1 MAESSKWSPS
11 LRDFKIDM
19 VSGERTV
26 SVSEMAKARFAEELR
41 FISANIP
48 GAVITGSL
56 ALNLYGLIERSIGD
70 IDIIIADGG
79 RYSGY
84 SKGCSYGA
92 AEDGEMKLANR
103 LGYIVFREKRGIF
116 DRLFRRD
123 SRCWQVDFFESKEAK
138 FQEFEFEGKPYRI
151 HDPISI
157 LETKCVL
164 ESVSRNHDGPDGEKA
179 KHFRDLACIF

>member
-1 MAESSKWSPS
+1 MAESSKWSS
-11 LRDFKIDM
+11 ELRDFKIDM
-19 VSGERTV
+19 ISGERTA
-26 SVSEMAKARFAEELR
+26 SVSETAKDRFAEELR

-138 FQEFEFEGKPYRI
+138 FQEFEFEGRPYRI

-157 LETKCVL
+157 LETKCAL